1 MRTFS
6 GARDGHNKKSQRERV
21 SPFKINNVSTK
32 SHYKDAGMH
41 KKNGKVN
48 GGPIKHNGKIGRE
61 VKFGD
66 EEDEDD
72 EDSYDDNRMMNKADL
87 KKKAQDLLRIR
98 STLPV
103 YSNRDEIMPYLLE
116 NQVTILIGE
125 TGSGKSTQIPQ
136 FLLEDLYKQNKR
148 GSIAV
153 TQPRRVAA
161 ISLATRVAQE
171 FGSRVSDKVG
181 YSVRFDN
188 ATSERTRLK
197 YLTDGMLLRELMMN
211 KDLKEYS
218 VIIIDEA
225 HERTLLTD
233 LILGL
238 LKTLITTTRKDLKVI
253 VMSATLQAE
262 AFSNFFDKAPILF
275 VEGRKFNVT
284 QYYLKAPSDDI
295 IDCAINC
302 CVQINQGE
310 QLGDILCFLPGQEEI
325 DKAVTI
331 MNKIAPVIAKET
343 SVPLMLAYPL
353 YAALSPAQQASV
365 FNPVKGFKR
374 KVVFSTNIA
383 ETSVTIS
390 GVKFVVDSGLR
401 KVKVWRHQLGLASLL
416 TVPISQ
422 ASAMQ
427 RTGRAGRE
435 SEGKSYRLFC
445 EDDFSKLPKQTEPEI
460 VRSDITSPVLM
471 LKRYGVNDLVNW
483 TWFENPGKEAI
494 IQGLQELYHL
504 KALDDSGKITNIGRK
519 MALLPLLP
527 HLSCVLI
534 KASETDCINQVI
546 DIISCLSVENLLLN
560 PQPEQRDEVNEK
572 RLSSCNAGKKYG
584 DLIMAK
590 ELFDIY
596 FYDLGNGSNATQER
610 KEWCKDLCVSY
621 RGFKNVLKI
630 RSQLKSYCKKIF
642 DNTHLKPDD
651 DDEISGEQ
659 FKLNANEDEIKT
671 ILKCFLSGFSKN
683 TAIGMPDRSYRTV
696 TSGETISIHPS
707 SLLFG
712 NKQCPAIFY
721 TEYVFTTKGYA
732 RNVSR
737 IELSWLQDI
746 VSSNATAMGRRSLK
760 G

>member
-1 MRTFS
+1 MSTKAFRK
-6 GARDGHNKKSQRERV
+6 RDSPHVDRGQKHESKHKKHHQRV
-21 SPFKINNVSTK
+21 NPFKMKNGIGKVVKMYDNNGEENNDDDDDESTYNKDVSTVELRK
-32 SHYKDAGMH
+32 RAEQLL
-41 KKNGKVN
+41 KV
-48 GGPIKHNGKIGRE
+48 RQ
-61 VKFGD
+61 
-66 EEDEDD
+66 
-72 EDSYDDNRMMNKADL
+72 S
-87 KKKAQDLLRIR
+87 
-98 STLPV
+98 LPV
-103 YSNRDEIMPYLLE
+103 YQNRDEIMPYLLE
-116 NQVTILIGE
+116 NPVTVLIGE

-136 FLLEDLYKQNKR
+136 FLLEDLYQNKKS

-188 ATSERTRLK
+188 ASTPKTRLK

-211 KDLKEYS
+211 KNLKEYS
-218 VIIIDEA
+218 VVIIDEA
-225 HERTLLTD
+225 HERTVLTD

-238 LKTLITTTRKDLKVI
+238 LKTLITGPRPDLKII

-262 AFSNFFDKAPILF
+262 TFSKFFNNAPILF
-275 VEGRKFNVT
+275 VEGRKYNVT

-295 IDCAINC
+295 IDSAINC

-325 DKAVTI
+325 DKAVVI
-331 MNKIAPVIAKET
+331 MNKIAPVLAKEN
-343 SVPLMLAYPL
+343 SVPTMLAYPL

-365 FNPVKGFKR
+365 FSPIKGFKR

-390 GVKFVVDSGLR
+390 GVRYVVDSGLR

-445 EDDFSKLPKQTEPEI
+445 EDDFTKLPRQTEPEI
-460 VRSDITSPVLM
+460 VRSDVTSSLLM
-471 LKRYGVNDLVNW
+471 LKKYGINDLVNW
-483 TWFENPGKEAI
+483 TWFETPGKESI
-494 IQGLQELYHL
+494 ILGLQELYQL
-504 KALDDSGKITNIGRK
+504 KALDDFGKITNVGEQ

-534 KASETDCINQVI
+534 KASETDCLSQII
-546 DIISCLSVENLLLN
+546 DIVSCLSVENLLLN
-560 PQPEQRDEVNEK
+560 PQPEERDEVNEK
-572 RLSSCNAGKKYG
+572 RLTLCNSGKKYG
-584 DLIMAK
+584 DLIMMK
-590 ELFDIY
+590 ELFDTY
-596 FYDLGNGSNATQER
+596 FYELENASNSTQER
-610 KEWCKDLCVSY
+610 KEWCKELCISY
-621 RGFKNVLKI
+621 RGFKNVVKI
-630 RSQLKSYCKKIF
+630 RTQLRDYCKRIF
-642 DNTHLKPDD
+642 KGTNLNLI
-651 DDEISGEQ
+651 EEGEDSRIGVS
-659 FKLNANEDEIKT
+659 EDTIAM
-671 ILKCFLSGFSKN
+671 ILKCFLQGFSKN

-696 TSGETISIHPS
+696 TTGETISVHPS
-707 SLLFG
+707 SMLFA
-712 NKQCPAIFY
+712 NKQCPAIMY

-737 IELSWLQDI
+737 IELTWLQEI
-746 VSSNATAMGRRSLK
+746 VSSKATTLGREHIGRK
-760 G
+760 